1 MFQLLTL
8 AEVLKLK
15 PGLRAFLVV
24 LKNRL
29 VVEIGPDKSRRL
41 KIDLALTDRT
51 IINSQQKQ
59 AVQEEYY
66 DNTEQAR
73 FVAQLDHHGIH
84 AYDGKVPWRFGSAG
98 YAVRLIIGGEAYWA
112 LLHRSGVKPNGWN
125 LFIGATVSLAELLR
139 PQDAAERKGK
149 LELIVINVATGKYQ
163 RLEVCGGKYMPMKL
177 HRKVLRTMCVTAH
190 MNDEPLIGAVAGD
203 LPDVVYVKEVWE
215 KDRGPFVSA
224 RGLLIFNP
232 ENGEIGLEFIQVVE
246 WKLDLPLHALRLFD
260 GESFEA
266 GAEVSGHESG
276 RPIGQPIGL
285 FRERDLIREIQK
297 PSPVLRPYVVY
308 ENGFAHAGAE
318 LERWLEG
325 HPDWQNYCPVTLKT
339 ARRFLLDVRGLGNS
353 FVLTPGSRWHV
364 TFEGT
369 TFEINDSRGLR
380 IIAHLIQNAGR
391 IMSFDA
397 INTLFNPPPLPDEI
411 LGKFSEPQLQEI
423 GLTMLGSAYESKDP
437 NRGRLHRLEQE
448 KVSLGEELKR
458 LQEEAEDAVV
468 LNDFAKL
475 AEFEEKIGK
484 IRKAIELKNK
494 QIKEVEAAQIRYQG
508 MKGPTRN
515 PEFKRM
521 KNRIVRNIQR
531 VEREISGQH
540 REFATHLRKFLTHD
554 RGCLYQP
561 PPHVTWTLRGL

>member
-1 MFQLLTL
+1 MCQLLTL
-8 AEVLKLK
+8 AEALKLK
-15 PGLRAFLVV
+15 PSSRAFLVV
-24 LKNRL
+24 LKNQL
-29 VVEIGPDKSRRL
+29 VVESGPDKSRRL
-41 KIDLALTDRT
+41 KINLALTDRT

-59 AVQEEYY
+59 AVQDKYH
-66 DNTEQAR
+66 DNTDQTR
-73 FVAQLDHHGIH
+73 FVAELDHPDVHH
-84 AYDGKVPWRFGSAG
+84 YDDKVPWRFGSAG
-98 YAVRLIIGGEAYWA
+98 YAVRLIISGEAYWA
-112 LLHRSGVKPNGWN
+112 FLFRSGIKPNGWN

-149 LELIVINVATGKYQ
+149 LELIVINVSTGKYQ

-177 HRKVLRTMCVTAH
+177 HRKVLRTLCVTAH

-203 LPDVVYVKEVWE
+203 LPDVVYVKEDWE

-246 WKLDLPLHALRLFD
+246 WKLDMPLHALRLFD

-266 GAEVSGHESG
+266 GAEVNGHESG
-276 RPIGQPIGL
+276 RPMGQPIGL

-353 FVLTPGSRWHV
+353 FVLTPSGRWHV
-364 TFEGT
+364 TFEST

-380 IIAHLIQNAGR
+380 VIAHQIQNAGR
-391 IMSFDA
+391 ILSFDA
-397 INTLFNPPPLPDEI
+397 INARFNPPPLPDVI

-423 GLTMLGSAYESKDP
+423 GLTMLGSAYESRDT
-437 NRGRLHRLEQE
+437 NRGPLHRLEQE
-448 KVSLGEELKR
+448 KVTLGEDLKR

-484 IRKAIELKNK
+484 ILKAIEQKNK
-494 QIKEVEAAQIRYQG
+494 QIKDVEAAQIRCRG
-508 MKGPTRN
+508 TKGPTRN

-540 REFATHLRKFLTHD
+540 RELATHLRKFLTHD

-561 PPHVTWTLRGL
+561 PPHVTWTVRGL